1 MSIYSANRTGSF
13 NVAQIAANES
23 YKWNDIG
30 RILCESQ
37 ANDMAFF
44 EAALACDFT
53 EVKGL
58 HEGAIAKRDVELM
71 NVENKKKFVEKLIE
85 RLKAFWAKLKGAIM
99 SAINKIAELAVNNKQ
114 FLKHFDAKVTADA
127 LSKWK
132 GSISGVVVYDLNHKC
147 ISMTDGDQFKIGLDS
162 GITNDI
168 NVVLANAL
176 GTNDSDVTPKNYTAK
191 ALKACQSIEVLNAD
205 GVGEYKDIISKAND
219 YIKHLKTIQK
229 NTEASVNQAIRD
241 LKKVT
246 VVGDKDNNFTNQ
258 LTNGLQVT
266 EIAVSTIV
274 KAAITVTREDMKSRR
289 VALRKVMDDIAKT
302 DKEVHEAAV
311 LDDMEEFEDT
321 MNAGLPDE
329 ETKKE
334 IDALVASVEA

>member
-13 NVAQIAANES
+13 NVAQIPANES

-58 HEGAIAKRDVELM
+58 HEGAIAKRDVELAT
-71 NVENKKKFVEKLIE
+71 VENKKKFIEKMIE
-85 RLKAFWAKLKGAIM
+85 RLKEFWAKLKGVIK
-99 SAINKIAELAVNNKQ
+99 SAINKIAELALNNKQ
-114 FLKHFDAKVTADA
+114 FINHFDKVVSSKA
-127 LSKWK
+127 LNEWK
-132 GSISGVVVYDLNHKC
+132 GSISGVVTYDITRIHMPDFDIFTNTDNVSNTLA
-147 ISMTDGDQFKIGLDS
+147 MTLG
-162 GITNDI
+162 
-168 NVVLANAL
+168 ANA
-176 GTNDSDVTPKNYTAK
+176 SDVSPKNYTAK
-191 ALKACQSIEVLNAD
+191 AMEVCKDIEVLTAS
-205 GVGEYKDIISKAND
+205 GVNEYKDIISTAND
-219 YIKHLKTIQK
+219 RIKNIKHAEKRLEDTINMIIK
-229 NTEASVNQAIRD
+229 D
-241 LKKVT
+241 LKKNET
-246 VVGDKDNNFTNQ
+246 DENKLET
-258 LTNGLQVT
+258 
-266 EIAVSTIV
+266 S
-274 KAAITVTREDMKSRR
+274 AITTRVHNSEIICATTTKAFITMIKEDMKSRR